1 MFADLRAGGSPAQP
15 GPGERA
21 DLRFRVVTTASDHI
35 PRMVS
40 SRGGPLSEPAGRSR
54 WHPPGRGAGAAVD
67 QQAVRA
73 LALPEAGLG
82 GPAPPLPRKPD
93 PRPRPRRAP

>member
-15 GPGERA
+15 GTGEWA

-40 SRGGPLSEPAGRSR
+40 SRGGPLLEPAGRSR
-54 WHPPGRGAGAAVD
+54 WHPPGRGVRAAVD
-67 QQAVRA
+67 QHGVPA
-73 LALPEAGLG
+73 LGLPEDGLG
-82 GPAPPLPRKPD
+82 GRDLAGLSKADQLAVRG
-93 PRPRPRRAP
+93 R